1 MRQEVLRQLCQAK
14 AEMNVSD
21 LPRTIREA
29 VAALFSACIVKFSL
43 NFRHGRQAAFQVPGQ
58 GFDQFG
64 LPLGD
69 ADGLFQIA
77 QRIFNGQMVTFLAQQ
92 QADGRSVI
100 GMAQLVVH
108 G

>member
-1 MRQEVLRQLCQAK
+1 MPVSGVCGNLVCACASSERR
-14 AEMNVSD
+14 AEG
-21 LPRTIREA
+21 PF
-29 VAALFSACIVKFSL
+29 AALFRVCVFKFSL
-43 NFRHGRQAAFQVPGQ
+43 DFRYGWQAAFQIFGQ

-64 LPLGD
+64 LPLGH

-77 QRIFNGQMVTFLAQQ
+77 QRIFNGQVVAFLAQQ
-92 QADGRSVI
+92 QADGRSVV